1 MFYQSEV
8 SSFELVEDLVSDVW
22 MLSER
27 RLEVPHL
34 TFDRFRKLEN
44 SSGQQRPILPQNDL
58 KESASDSE
66 KR

>member
-8 SSFELVEDLVSDVW
+8 SCFELVEDLVSDVW

-34 TFDRFRKLEN
+34 TFDRLRKLEN